1 LERGNG
7 QGGTVRDTSFVTA
20 KRWRAVNLASESA
33 NSIHDDATA
42 RSLGF
47 QGGFVGGVTL
57 LGQVFD
63 TWLADGRGVEALPVH
78 LDFKLTAPTYE
89 GETVAIQFQREADQ
103 SIFAI
108 ESEAGQV
115 TSMGEIVT
123 FSSPC
128 EFEGDDLIQIERI
141 ASIARGSLD
150 TVRSFSQEEVDR
162 YRSRTGGSEPKDTSI
177 VPIGMWT
184 NPMLPI
190 IAILAPD
197 YLTMHRTSSI
207 DIFALPVADT
217 AYSCTTAI
225 RSALLNEDTGKGV
238 IVVTSTISP
247 AAGGNPLAVII
258 HKSAVRK
265 RANG

>member
-1 LERGNG
+1 M
-7 QGGTVRDTSFVTA
+7 RDTSFVTA
-20 KRWRAVNLASESA
+20 KRWRTVNLASESA

-63 TWLADGRGVEALPVH
+63 TWLADGPGTSSLPVH
-78 LDFKLTAPTYE
+78 IDFKLTAPTYE
-89 GETVAIQFQREADQ
+89 GETVSIQFQHEENVSR
-103 SIFAI
+103 FAI
-108 ESEAGQV
+108 ESEAGQL
-115 TSMGEIVT
+115 TSTGEIAPL
-123 FSSPC
+123 SSLC
-128 EFEGDDLIQIERI
+128 EFEGEELIQIERLR
-141 ASIARGSLD
+141 SLDRGLLD
-150 TVRSFSQEEVDR
+150 TVSTFSQADVDR
-162 YRSRTGGSEPKDTSI
+162 YRSRTGGSTPADETI
-177 VPIGMWT
+177 VPVGMWT

-190 IAILAPD
+190 IAILTPD

-207 DIFALPVADT
+207 DIYALPVADT
-217 AYSCTTAI
+217 AYACTTAV
-225 RSALLNEDTGKGV
+225 RSALVNDDTGKGV

-247 AAGGNPLAVII
+247 ATGGNPLAAII